1 MQFIIKNP
9 LDMHVHLR
17 DYEMMEKITSYTSK
31 NFSWALIMPNLISP
45 IKTLDDLVSYKK
57 RTFLTK
63 SSFFC

>member
-31 NFSWALIMPNLISP
+31 NFS
-45 IKTLDDLVSYKK
+45 
-57 RTFLTK
+57 
-63 SSFFC
+63 